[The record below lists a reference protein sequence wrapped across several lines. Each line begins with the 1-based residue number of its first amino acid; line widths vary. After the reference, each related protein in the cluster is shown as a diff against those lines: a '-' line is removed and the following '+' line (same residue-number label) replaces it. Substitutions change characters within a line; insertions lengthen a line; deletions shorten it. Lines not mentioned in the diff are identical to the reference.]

1 MPHNPSAPFSPAAA
15 TSPVLTEG
23 LLSNARALIEKGRE
37 QEALTVLEQAI
48 AANPTPD
55 AHFLRGTLLAKDKD
69 KSQEALHAFEDAV
82 LLDDKHHKAYASMAR
97 LFGMNFQIFE
107 AIECYGIA
115 TDLCPENTRYKH
127 ELMEIIK
134 RVHVKKHNPAL
145 QEKIL
150 SFMQDNEIDCTDMG
164 AIWQNLLK
172 LSPEFKPLY
181 KATHQN
187 TYPYFKKILLKA
199 KDHSPLVSA
208 YFTEGLKN
216 TLVYNIEMET
226 FLTGLRHVLLDCVK
240 ENAFNLGKADLVK
253 IAASLSAYCYQTEFI
268 FEESDDEKDQVE
280 ELKNRIESATSGS
293 IDLYGLC
300 VLSCYRP
307 LYTLQ
312 NTDELKKALAAN
324 DDTALIALTHIDDH
338 QKLEANKKNIARL
351 TSIDDDTSRK
361 VQEQYEDFPYPRWG
375 NYALGAFSREMYDHT
390 IEGYL
395 KGKKADILVAGCGT
409 GREAIELAAVF
420 SDSHVTA
427 VDLSLTSLSYAQM
440 KAEKHKVEN
449 ITFAHGDILR
459 LGETGK
465 KFDYIAS
472 SGVLHHMKDPEAGW
486 AVLNDLL
493 KPGCAMRI
501 ALYSEQARRGIV
513 KAHEIIKDKGFKD
526 NADGIRAFRR
536 EIPALMNKHDLRLIM
551 RYRDFFTMSECRDL
565 LFHVQ
570 EHRFN
575 LMQIKG
581 ILTKFKLDFA
591 GFHLSPASIAL
602 YKKEFADDPEAINLE
617 TWHKFEE
624 RHPDT
629 FADMYLFW
637 CRKQK

>member
-1 MPHNPSAPFSPAAA
+1 MQSQRPSTLMPSASS
-15 TSPVLTEG
+15 SPVIAEG
-23 LLSNARALIEKGRE
+23 QLNNAKKLIEEGKKE
-37 QEALTVLEQAI
+37 DAKEIIEKVLATAPSAEA
-48 AANPTPD
+48 
-55 AHFLRGTLLAKDKD
+55 HYLRGTLLAEDADKA
-69 KSQEALHAFEDAV
+69 QEALHAFEDAV
-82 LLDDKHHKAYASMAR
+82 LLDDKHHKAYVAMAR
-97 LFGMNFQIFE
+97 LFGANLHIFE

-115 TDLCPENTRYKH
+115 TDICPENTQYKR
-127 ELMEIIK
+127 ELMEVI
-134 RVHVKKHNPAL
+134 RHFRVKKHNPVL

-150 SFMQDNEIDCTDMG
+150 SFMQDQEMDCTDMG
-164 AIWQNLLK
+164 AIWHNLLK
-172 LSPEFKPLY
+172 LTPEFKPLY
-181 KATHQN
+181 KATHQK

-199 KDHSPLVSA
+199 KDHSPLAST

-216 TLVYNIEMET
+216 TLVYNLEMEA
-226 FLTGLRHVLLDCVK
+226 FLTGLRHVLLDCAEEK
-240 ENAFNLGKADLVK
+240 ALNLDNNDLIK
-253 IAASLSAYCYQTEFI
+253 IAVSLSVYCYQTEFI
-268 FEESDDEKDQVE
+268 FYESDEEKEKIDAF
-280 ELKNRIESATSGS
+280 KNKIENGS
-293 IDLYGLC
+293 TETINLYGLC
-300 VLSCYRP
+300 ALSCYRP
-307 LYTLQ
+307 LHTLK
-312 NTDELKKALAAN
+312 NSDELGTIL
-324 DDTALIALTHIDDH
+324 TAHDETAIIARTHIDEH
-338 QKLEANKKNIARL
+338 KNLEANKVNIKQL
-351 TSIDDDTSRK
+351 TSIDDDVSRK

-375 NYALGAFSREMYDHT
+375 NYATSAFSREIYDQT
-390 IEGYL
+390 VEGYL

-420 SDSHVTA
+420 PDSHVTA
-427 VDLSLTSLSYAQM
+427 VDLSLTSLSYAKI
-440 KAEKHKVEN
+440 KAEKHKVKN

-459 LGETGK
+459 LGKVGK

-472 SGVLHHMKDPEAGW
+472 SGVLHHMKDPVAGW
-486 AVLNDLL
+486 TVLNDLL

-501 ALYSEQARRGIV
+501 ALYSEMARRGIV

-526 NADGIRAFRR
+526 DADGIRAFRR
-536 EIPALMNKHDLRLIM
+536 EVPVLMKKHDLGLIT